1 MLFQLE
7 SINGMADTKEPQLID
22 ISDDLKTILPLK
34 SIKNDLYSLVTVLN
48 WIKYLVEKA
57 GGKGAI
63 DIFRSYMMLGWITPE
78 INQMMVKYIN
88 GMTGEIDVSGTEKKY
103 VPTMDDHMNS
113 LFFIAKLKG
122 IKLEKDGFDRIVS
135 KWNIE
140 GGI

>member
-1 MLFQLE
+1 MD
-7 SINGMADTKEPQLID
+7 NTRDKP
-22 ISDDLKTILPLK
+22 DD
-34 SIKNDLYSLVTVLN
+34 
-48 WIKYLVEKA
+48 
-57 GGKGAI
+57 G
-63 DIFRSYMMLGWITPE
+63 E
-78 INQMMVKYIN
+78 IYKWYDR
-88 GMTGEIDVSGTEKKY
+88 EIDVSGTEKKY